1 MTKKNFSMWSNL
13 RYDAPASVVV
23 ALVALPLCL
32 GVALASGAPAFSG
45 IIAGI
50 IGGIVVGFLSKSPLS
65 VSGPAAGLTVIVLNA
80 IGELPSFEGFLLA
93 VCLAG
98 VIQVALGMLRA
109 GVIGDFIPSAV
120 IKGMLAAIGLILIL
134 KQLPHAIGYDV
145 DFEGNEG
152 FAQTGNENTF
162 TTLWHMFNNN
172 ILFGAVI
179 ISSLSLLFLFWWDKK
194 QPQLTGWLRYV
205 PGPLVVVFFGVAAN
219 LFFQKFAPSLAIGA
233 SHLVAVPVADSA
245 ADFLSQFSSP
255 DFSLLGESKVWV
267 VAITLALVAS
277 VETLLSIEAVDKL
290 DSFKR
295 VTPTNRELIVQGIGN
310 IASGMIGGLPVTSV
324 IVRSSANVTS
334 GARTQMSTIL
344 HGILLLLCVVA
355 IPSILNLVPFA
366 ALAAILIAVGY
377 KLTKPAIFRE
387 KYEMGRAYFIPFV
400 VTISAILLTDLLT
413 GIAIGIAVGVFFI
426 VLENYRSMMVFV
438 VDNNNYLMRFKK
450 DVFFI
455 HKYELKKKLSSIPDG
470 ANVLLDFSRV
480 GYIDLDNVGIIND
493 FVNSASFKDIII
505 TIKPDSEGNAPN
517 LIKKTIVKEM
527 TA

>member
-1 MTKKNFSMWSNL
+1 MTKKNFSMWGNW
-13 RYDAPASVVV
+13 RYDVPASVVV

-50 IGGIVVGFLSKSPLS
+50 VGGIVIGFLSKSPLS

-80 IGELPSFEGFLLA
+80 IGELPSFEAFLLA

-98 VIQVALGMLRA
+98 VIQVVLGIVRA

-134 KQLPHAIGYDV
+134 KQLPHAVGYDI
-145 DFEGNEG
+145 DFEGSQG
-152 FAQTGNENTF
+152 FVQANHENTF
-162 TTLWHMFNNN
+162 TTLWHMFDNH
-172 ILFGAVI
+172 IMFGAVI
-179 ISSLSLLFLFWWDKK
+179 ISLLSLLFLFWWDKK

-205 PGPLVVVFFGVAAN
+205 PGPLVVVVFGIAAN
-219 LFFQKFAPSLAIGA
+219 LFFQSFIPSLAISA
-233 SHLVAVPVADSA
+233 SHLVAIPVADSA
-245 ADFLSQFSSP
+245 AGFLNQFSFP

-267 VAITLALVAS
+267 VAFTIAVVAS
-277 VETLLSIEAVDKL
+277 VESLLSIEAVDKL

-295 VTPTNRELIVQGIGN
+295 VTPTNRELIAQGIGN

-324 IVRSSANVTS
+324 IVRSSANVSS

-355 IPSILNLVPFA
+355 IPTLLNLVPLS

-400 VTISAILLTDLLT
+400 VTIAAILLTDLLM
-413 GIAIGIAVGVFFI
+413 GIAIGIIVGVLFI
-426 VLENYRSMMVFV
+426 LLENYRSMMVFV

-455 HKYELKKKLSSIPDG
+455 HKYELKQKLSSIPDG

-493 FVNSASFKDIII
+493 FVNGASFKDIIV
-505 TIKPDSEGNAPN
+505 TLKHSSEGSCAN
-517 LIKKTIVKEM
+517 LIKEIEVKEI